1 MKVKQN
7 GNLKVVSNGTG
18 KLTVNF
24 KKGRGAKRTIGG
36 MAQGNNFG
44 NVGARIAAANGANGG
59 KGGGQMRSISA
70 RSTFKKTAQ
79 KNNSTEKK
87 KEEPSKAPTKQPTGS
102 GRTAKEVAEQNNF
115 GSYLEDGKL
124 KFTNSGKKLGEKSQR
139 QLDLEKRG
147 LFKSR

>member
-1 MKVKQN
+1 MKVKRN

-44 NVGARIAAANGANGG
+44 DIGARMAGGGANGG
-59 KGGGQMRSISA
+59 KGNAQNGNIKA
-70 RSTFKKTAQ
+70 RTTFKKTAQ

-87 KEEPSKAPTKQPTGS
+87 KEEPSKAPTKQPSGS
-102 GRTAKEVAEQNNF
+102 GRTGKEVAEQNNF
-115 GSYLEDGKL
+115 GSYLKDGKL
-124 KFTNSGKKLGEKSQR
+124 KFSNAGKKLSEKSQR

-147 LFKSR
+147 LFKGK